1 MNTSALATWFAQETA
16 KGLVDIKLAVIPG
29 KGISQEKIG
38 QEIVAAELAI
48 ANKVVRDTPS
58 AKSSIP
64 EEIMAVFK
72 TVNFAA
78 AQA

>member
-1 MNTSALATWFAQETA
+1 MNTSTLASWFTQETA
-16 KGLVDIKLAVIPG
+16 KGLVDIKLAVVPG
-29 KGISQEKIG
+29 KGISHEKIA
-38 QEIVAAELAI
+38 QEIIAAELAI
-48 ANKVVRDTPS
+48 RSKVVRDAPS